1 MKRQSKHWLDSS
13 EDDLILIGEII
24 GNEHLTHMAAFHAQ
38 QAIEKS
44 IKAILEEKES
54 HVPKIHNI
62 ITLKGNVEKYI
73 ELDLDQDI
81 FDQLN
86 EVYIDSRYPTDLG
99 LLPDGKPSREMAEKF
114 FGMATEI
121 HNAIKAYLSDQ
132 PSPNEVKEA

>member
-1 MKRQSKHWLDSS
+1 MKRQAEYWLDSAQ
-13 EDDLILIGEII
+13 DDLILIEEII
-24 GNEHLTHMAAFHAQ
+24 ENEHLTHMTAFHAQ

-62 ITLKGNVEKYI
+62 ITLEGHVEKYI
-73 ELDLDQDI
+73 KLDFDQDI

-99 LLPDGKPSREMAEKF
+99 LLPDGKPPREIAEKF
-114 FGMATEI
+114 FSMATEI
-121 HNAIKAYLSDQ
+121 HTAIKAYLSDQ
-132 PSPNEVKEA
+132 PSPNVGLLD